1 MPNPSTHLATPTKTH
16 DHVHVHVQDLDH
28 DADLIP
34 AAVVCRISTLQ

>member
-16 DHVHVHVQDLDH
+16 DHDHDH
-28 DADLIP
+28 DADLSP